1 MCRAARAAEMALQEA
16 AAAQTRAKH
25 EAQVA
30 ALALELDSLRSQLE
44 AARNAEVNARQ

>member
-1 MCRAARAAEMALQEA
+1 MAELAIQEA
-16 AAAQTRAKH
+16 AAAQTRAEH

-44 AARNAEVNARQ
+44 AARNAEANARQ